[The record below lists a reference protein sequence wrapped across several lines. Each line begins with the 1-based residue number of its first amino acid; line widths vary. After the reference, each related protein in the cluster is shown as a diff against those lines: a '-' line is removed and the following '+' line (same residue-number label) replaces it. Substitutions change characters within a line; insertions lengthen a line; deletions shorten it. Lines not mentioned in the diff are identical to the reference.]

1 MAKHST
7 LDDTPSHAT
16 TLPEAQADRLL
27 NDDAQPDQDDADAP
41 ADASQLRRREERH
54 APHSLDEES
63 IGLDRVS
70 GTDEEEIGKELNIGG
85 AEDADEDEYGN
96 TVSPDGDPNR

>member
-1 MAKHST
+1 MARHST

-27 NDDAQPDQDDADAP
+27 NEESQVGGGDAEDAT
-41 ADASQLRRREERH
+41 QLRRREERSR
-54 APHSLDEES
+54 PESLDEES

-70 GTDEEEIGKELNIGG
+70 GTDEEEIGKELNISG

-96 TVSPDGDPNR
+96 TVNPDD